1 MKKEMRNTA
10 NFRATIMICIISFAI
25 IKVIKKYTK

>member
-10 NFRATIMICIISFAI
+10 NFRATLMIILISVSIIA
-25 IKVIKKYTK
+25 VIRKFTK